1 MQIPIALL
9 GSASDHGG
17 RVITGQSTYLID
29 DQPAACQGDLHEC
42 PIKGHGVTPIL
53 EGAANFLIDG
63 RPAAY
68 VGCRT
73 GCGATLIQGAPN
85 FTLWVDAPAVGPG
98 VVQSARD
105 TGQSGHDEHFRLVD
119 QTTGQPVPEMH
130 YELDMQGR
138 SHAGVSASDGTT
150 DHGVSEAPET
160 VTLVA
165 ATQQRMGLH
174 P

>member
-1 MQIPIALL
+1 MQVPIALL

-85 FTLWVDAPAVGPG
+85 FTRWVDAPAVGAG
-98 VVQSARD
+98 AVRAARESW
-105 TGQSGHDEHFRLVD
+105 QSGYDEHFSLVD
-119 QTTGQPVPEMH
+119 EATGQPAPEMH
-130 YELDMQGR
+130 YELDVQGQPYV
-138 SHAGVSASDGTT
+138 GVSAPDGST
-150 DHGVSEAPET
+150 DHAVSDAPGP
-160 VTLVA
+160 VALVA
-165 ATQQRMGLH
+165 AAQQRMGLR